1 MAPMRVAS
9 TAVSMVA
16 WPLIMITGMS
26 SMPWEAHSPSRLTPS
41 VSGIQMSSN
50 TRSGRMRRRGARLRR
65 VFGQFDRV
73 SFVVKDF
80 RQEFANTDF
89 VVNHQDSGHKAS
101 TYCVAALSF
110 SCAVASIVSAPG
122 ASRVN
127 KMEIRAPPSLRLA
140 RSIRPPCS
148 STILRTIANPNPVP
162 WDLVVT

>member
-26 SMPWEAHSPSRLTPS
+26 SMPCEAHSLSRLTPS

-50 TRSGRMRRRGARLRR
+50 TRSGRMRRRARACA

-122 ASRVN
+122 ASRQQDGN
-127 KMEIRAPPSLRLA
+127 PRAAVLA
-140 RSIRPPCS
+140 VGKVDP
-148 STILRTIANPNPVP
+148 AAMFFN
-162 WDLVVT
+162 DLAHDRQS